1 MNNPFNTPI
10 KAALAIAGGALLLAL
25 AFAGFM
31 TFRDHQRAAEITR
44 LQNEI
49 ALRDKTIEVK
59 DGVYQKLTIQTKDL
73 SDLLNAKD
81 TELMALRDQLKKQ
94 GADLLTANTVVVK
107 LRKDLQDAKNN
118 VTVVVSDPAKPGV
131 KSFMIDTEDRL
142 DPFQITGQ
150 AGVDCDTNQA
160 HYKVALGQR
169 SPIKFSVVVSQD
181 KDGTWRSSATS
192 STKVFEVDIAL
203 AAVNPYLL
211 EEKWYEK
218 LSVAAELGVGTN
230 PGLLAGAGVNFEI
243 GKFDLG
249 PRVWAVVDTH
259 GASPYFGV
267 SFAWHPF
274 KKVR

>member
-10 KAALAIAGGALLLAL
+10 KAALVIAGTGLLLAL

-31 TFRDHQRAAEITR
+31 TLRDHQRAAQITE
-44 LQNEI
+44 LQNQI
-49 ALRDKTIEVK
+49 ALRDKTIETQE
-59 DGVYQKLTIQTKDL
+59 GVYQRLTLQSKDL
-73 SDLLNAKD
+73 TKLLNDKD
-81 TELMALRDQLKKQ
+81 VELVALRDQLKKQ
-94 GADLLTANTVVVK
+94 GAELLTANTVVVK
-107 LRKDLQDAKNN
+107 LRKDLQDARNT
-118 VTVVVSDPAKPGV
+118 TVVIADPTKPGV

-142 DPFQITGQ
+142 DPFQITGN
-150 AGVDCDTNQA
+150 AAVDCDTNQA

-218 LSVAAELGVGTN
+218 LSVATELGVSTN
-230 PGLLAGAGVNFEI
+230 PGLLAGVGVNFEI
-243 GKFDLG
+243 SKFDLG

-274 KKVR
+274 KKVH